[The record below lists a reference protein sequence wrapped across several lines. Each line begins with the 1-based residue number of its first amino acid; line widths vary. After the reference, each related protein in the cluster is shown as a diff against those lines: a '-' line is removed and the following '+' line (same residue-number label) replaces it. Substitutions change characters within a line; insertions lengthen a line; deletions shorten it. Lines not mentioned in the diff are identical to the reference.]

1 MVNLCAY
8 SRVVEAINNAGSVFF
23 YWAFMLFA
31 VIYLATMIG
40 LLAFMNHF
48 LRQKKLYVDQMVRLL
63 RVMIILMSWVFYL
76 PFFEIFLSIM
86 KCNEDGTHYLDSSM
100 VCF

>member
-1 MVNLCAY
+1 
-8 SRVVEAINNAGSVFF
+8 
-23 YWAFMLFA
+23 
-31 VIYLATMIG
+31 
-40 LLAFMNHF
+40 
-48 LRQKKLYVDQMVRLL
+48 
-63 RVMIILMSWVFYL
+63 VFYL